1 MAGCV
6 GRALCDGR
14 HRLPGGVREKRRD
27 VPSCPCVFAMER
39 GANWP
44 GVGRTSVGGGRRALW
59 GLGAGRGGRTVTG
72 RRRGAQRWRG
82 RRSVDPTRGRAPLAS
97 PRHLVSWS
105 LPAWESWVSHGSP
118 SFQSFQRFPL
128 LPQGGTWTVGEDQA
142 TGRRAAGVPDP
153 EPRARATLRS
163 RASPPPAL
171 PSALALAIKL
181 PGGSRSVGGQGQFPR
196 RGRVTGCPSHVR
208 SLQPRGIRGGP
219 AGGPGLCGAAPASGL
234 SVASEEPEDPVSD
247 SPRLSRVGRCLSEG
261 VPRRALGVQCLR
273 APSIAQ
279 LRWRG
284 QRGPLVLLL

>member
-14 HRLPGGVREKRRD
+14 HRLPGGVREKRHD

-105 LPAWESWVSHGSP
+105 LPAWESWVSHSSP

-128 LPQGGTWTVGEDQA
+128 LPQGGTWTVGEDPA

-219 AGGPGLCGAAPASGL
+219 AGGPGLCCPAPAS
-234 SVASEEPEDPVSD
+234 
-247 SPRLSRVGRCLSEG
+247 
-261 VPRRALGVQCLR
+261 
-273 APSIAQ
+273 
-279 LRWRG
+279 
-284 QRGPLVLLL
+284 

>member
-1 MAGCV
+1 MSLC
-6 GRALCDGR
+6 LCDGTR
-14 HRLPGGVREKRRD
+14 GKLATSGQNQRGRGQKGPLGPGG
-27 VPSCPCVFAMER
+27 
-39 GANWP
+39 
-44 GVGRTSVGGGRRALW
+44 
-59 GLGAGRGGRTVTG
+59 GAGRPDGDREAS
-72 RRRGAQRWRG
+72 GAQRWPG

-97 PRHLVSWS
+97 PRQLVSWS

-128 LPQGGTWTVGEDQA
+128 LPQGGTWTVGEDPA

-219 AGGPGLCGAAPASGL
+219 AGGQACAAQHRPR
-234 SVASEEPEDPVSD
+234 D
-247 SPRLSRVGRCLSEG
+247 S
-261 VPRRALGVQCLR
+261 A
-273 APSIAQ
+273 
-279 LRWRG
+279 
-284 QRGPLVLLL
+284 